1 MAVPVAIIRR
11 QRRIAGQTRLAEVI
25 PPITLRPALNLK
37 ECLPRSVVTVSLL
50 LLQELFALTAPM
62 AGSDL
67 SSLKGKPRAA

>member
-25 PPITLRPALNLK
+25 PPITLRLALNLK
-37 ECLPRSVVTVSLL
+37 ECLPRRVVTVSL

-67 SSLKGKPRAA
+67 ASLKGKPRAA